1 MYQASAAFHD
11 AAMADAQARL
21 LMRFADGTFLTG
33 EDVTD
38 IEITYPL
45 NEDTDLTV
53 GKCVSAELRTT
64 VLNYHGLLSGFGFGD
79 CAVSLGA
86 LVGTDAW
93 TMPEGKAAVVY
104 RYGTDGAMTFAAQ
117 EAAPYLTVDGG
128 EANAQPP
135 FTPDCLVI
143 VGDTLYAGSE
153 YGAVWAAGIGSD
165 GTLTALGGAATWDE
179 LSAMTWQQVAEKTWG
194 ELMQGNVSAFL
205 AHKLSRWAGRGM
217 WFTDGACYEFGPD
230 GADKWEY
237 VPLGTFHIDTPT
249 KRKVATI
256 SCEALDG
263 MQEFNADAD
272 DWWAGLTWPM
282 TRGELLASLCAF
294 VGVTLGTAT
303 FLGSDTSIPSAPIAG
318 NGLTGKDVLGWI
330 AESAGSYARMSRAG
344 ALELVWFTA
353 QDVTLAQNQHFG
365 DAPAEY
371 TTPAI
376 TALHVMVMNS
386 DLGVVVPDEPG
397 DNEYQ
402 IMDNPLLYGSTEADI
417 KPLLT
422 PIYDRLSAFA
432 AYAPNSVEAVC
443 DWALEAGDIIQVTG
457 GDGET
462 RTLPIFRMVLRWAGG
477 GVRATYECTGGTGRK
492 PAPSA
497 KRKEFALYRAYHKL
511 EVDITGIHSEIGD
524 VKGNVANLELTA
536 SSLSTRVENVEGEYS
551 AITQTVSQLQTTV
564 AGKIDETEA
573 QSLITQTVDK
583 ISLEVSSG
591 SGGSSFVL
599 KSDGVAISS
608 QTVDLHVNALNVDGE
623 IKATSVDFDTA
634 HISGTLS
641 ASYIDVDSLT
651 VKNANIESLYASKII
666 GGSGTYGGYI
676 SGGAISDSGH
686 WLDSMY
692 ATDGSFVNLAA
703 SYLTV
708 NNNIKLYSGESAVVT
723 MGATGVIFGGTTY
736 AWKDILS
743 GSGSSSGAVFG

>member
-21 LMRFADGTFLTG
+21 LMQFADGTFLTG

-45 NEDTDLTV
+45 NEDTEVTV

-86 LVGTDAW
+86 PVGTDAW
-93 TMPEGKAAVVY
+93 AMPEGKAAVVY

-117 EAAPYLTVDGG
+117 EASPYLTVDGG

-135 FTPDCLVI
+135 FSPDCLVI

-153 YGAVWAAGIGSD
+153 DGAVWAAGIGSD
-165 GTLTALGGAATWDE
+165 GTLTALGGAATWEE
-179 LSAMTWQQVAEKTWG
+179 LSAMTWQQLADKTWG
-194 ELMQGNVSAFL
+194 ELMQGSVSAFL

-217 WFTDGACYEFGPD
+217 WFTDGACYEFDPD

-263 MQEFNADAD
+263 MQKFNVDAD
-272 DWWAGLTWPM
+272 DWWAELTWPM
-282 TRGELLASLCAF
+282 TRGELLASLCGF
-294 VGVTLGTAT
+294 VGVTPGTAT
-303 FLGSDTSIPSAPIAG
+303 FLGSDTSIASAPIAG

-353 QDVTLAQNQHFG
+353 RDVTLTQNQHFG

-402 IMDNPLLYGSTEADI
+402 IMDNPLLYGSTEEDI

-422 PIYDRLSAFA
+422 PIYDRLAAFA

-524 VKGNVANLELTA
+524 VKGNVANLEITA

-564 AGKIDETEA
+564 SGKIGETEA

-623 IKATSVDFDTA
+623 IRATSVDFDTA

-641 ASYIDVDSLT
+641 AAYIDVDSIT

-676 SGGAISDSGH
+676 ASGAISDNSH

-692 ATDGSFVNLAA
+692 ATDGAFVNLAT

-723 MGATGVIFGGTTY
+723 MGATGVIFGGVTY
-736 AWKDILS
+736 TWNNILS
-743 GSGSSSGAVFG
+743 GSGSGGAVFG

>member
-45 NEDTDLTV
+45 NEDTEVTV

-86 LVGTDAW
+86 PVGTDAW
-93 TMPEGKAAVVY
+93 AMPEGKAAVVY
-104 RYGTDGAMTFAAQ
+104 RYGTDGAFVFAAQ

-135 FTPDCLVI
+135 FSPDCLVI

-153 YGAVWAAGIGSD
+153 DGAVWAAGIGSD
-165 GTLTALGGAATWDE
+165 GTLTALGGAATWEE

-194 ELMQGNVSAFL
+194 ELMQGSVSAFL
-205 AHKLSRWAGRGM
+205 AHKLSRWAGRGV
-217 WFTDGACYEFGPD
+217 WFTDGACYEFSPD
-230 GADKWEY
+230 GVGQWEY

-263 MQEFNADAD
+263 MQKFNVDAD

-282 TRGELLASLCAF
+282 TRGELLSSLCAF
-294 VGVTLGTAT
+294 VGVTLGSDT
-303 FLGSDTSIPSAPIAG
+303 FLGSGTSIASAPIAG

-330 AESAGSYARMSRAG
+330 AESACSYARMSRDG
-344 ALELVWFTA
+344 ALELVWFTDR
-353 QDVTLAQNQHFG
+353 DVTLSQSQHFG

-422 PIYDRLSAFA
+422 PIYDRLAAFA

-497 KRKEFALYRAYHKL
+497 KRKEFARYRAYHKL

-564 AGKIDETEA
+564 AGKIGETEA

-623 IKATSVDFDTA
+623 IRATSVDFDTA
-634 HISGTLS
+634 NISGTLS
-641 ASYIDVDSLT
+641 AAYIDVYSLT

-666 GGSGTYGGYI
+666 GGALGGYI
-676 SGGAISDSGH
+676 ASGAISDAGNALSELYVSALTANSATVGTTMRIGGSG
-686 WLDSMY
+686 
-692 ATDGSFVNLAA
+692 
-703 SYLTV
+703 SY
-708 NNNIKLYSGESAVVT
+708 VT
-723 MGATGVIFGGTTY
+723 IGGAKVTLVSGGTTSEKS
-736 AWKDILS
+736 WSDILS
-743 GSGSSSGAVFG
+743 GSGSGGAVFG

>member
-21 LMRFADGTFLTG
+21 LMQFADGTFLTG

-86 LVGTDAW
+86 PVGTDAW
-93 TMPEGKAAVVY
+93 AMPEGKAAVVY

-117 EAAPYLTVDGG
+117 ETAPYLTVDGG
-128 EANAQPP
+128 EANAQPS
-135 FTPDCLVI
+135 FSPDCLVI
-143 VGDTLYAGSE
+143 VGDTLYAGSADGE
-153 YGAVWAAGIGSD
+153 VWAAIIGSD

-194 ELMQGNVSAFL
+194 ELMQGSVSAFL

-249 KRKVATI
+249 KRKVAAI

-263 MQEFNADAD
+263 MQKFNVYAD

-282 TRGELLASLCAF
+282 TRGMLLGKLCEF
-294 VGVTLGTAT
+294 VGVTLKTNM
-303 FLGSDTSIPSAPIAG
+303 FLGSQTSIPSAPIAG

-353 QDVTLAQNQHFG
+353 QDVTLSRNQHFG

-422 PIYDRLSAFA
+422 PIYNRLAAFA
-432 AYAPNSVEAVC
+432 SYAPNSVEAVC
-443 DWALEAGDIIQVTG
+443 DWGLEAGDIIQVTG

-462 RTLPIFRMVLRWAGG
+462 RPLLIFRIVLRWAGG
-477 GVRATYECTGGTGRK
+477 GVRGTYECTGGTGRK

-551 AITQTVSQLQTTV
+551 TITQTVSQLQTSV

-608 QTVDLHVNALNVDGE
+608 QKVDLHVNALNVDGE
-623 IKATSVDFDTA
+623 IKADSINLSTA
-634 HISGTLS
+634 NISGTLS
-641 ASYIDVDSLT
+641 ASYIDVDSIT

-666 GGSGTYGGYI
+666 GGSLGGYI
-676 SGGAISDSGH
+676 ASGAISDAGNPLSELNVRDFTANSIGCG
-686 WLDSMY
+686 
-692 ATDGSFVNLAA
+692 TTVRIGSAGSN
-703 SYLTV
+703 
-708 NNNIKLYSGESAVVT
+708 VT
-723 MGATGVIFGGTTY
+723 IGGAKVTLVSGGTTKEKL
-736 AWKDILS
+736 WSDILS
-743 GSGSSSGAVFG
+743 GSGGAVFG

>member
-21 LMRFADGTFLTG
+21 LMQFADGTFLTG

-45 NEDTDLTV
+45 NEDTEVTV

-104 RYGTDGAMTFAAQ
+104 RYGTDGAFVFAAQ

-135 FTPDCLVI
+135 FSPDCLVI
-143 VGDTLYAGSE
+143 VGDTLYAGSAD
-153 YGAVWAAGIGSD
+153 GAVWAAGIGSD

-194 ELMQGNVSAFL
+194 ELMQGSVSAFL

-263 MQEFNADAD
+263 MQKFNTDCD
-272 DWWAGLTWPM
+272 DWWAGLTWPL
-282 TRGELLASLCAF
+282 TRGQLLASLCTY
-294 VGVTLGTAT
+294 VGVTPKTTT
-303 FLGSDTSIPSAPIAG
+303 FPGSTESIASAPMAG
-318 NGLTGKDVLGWI
+318 NGLVGKDVLGWI
-330 AESAGSYARMSRAG
+330 AETACAYARMSRDDK
-344 ALELVWFTA
+344 LELVWFASQNVKLTR
-353 QDVTLAQNQHFG
+353 NQHFG
-365 DAPAEY
+365 DSPAEY
-371 TTPAI
+371 ETPAVR
-376 TALHVMVMNS
+376 ALHVQVANT
-386 DLGVVVPDEPG
+386 DLGVMLPENG
-397 DNEYQ
+397 TGNEYQ
-402 IMDNPLLYGSTEADI
+402 VLDNPLYYGSTEAEIRGKAQDLYEKLI
-417 KPLLT
+417 
-422 PIYDRLSAFA
+422 AFP
-432 AYAPNSVEAVC
+432 AYTPNSVEAVC

-623 IKATSVDFDTA
+623 IRATSVDFDTA

-641 ASYIDVDSLT
+641 AAYIDVDSIT

-676 SGGAISDSGH
+676 ASGAISDNSH

-692 ATDGSFVNLAA
+692 ATDGAFVNLAT

-723 MGATGVIFGGTTY
+723 MGATGVIFGGNTY
-736 AWKDILS
+736 RWADILS
-743 GSGSSSGAVFG
+743 GSGSGGAVFG

>member
-21 LMRFADGTFLTG
+21 LMQFADGTFLTG

-45 NEDTDLTV
+45 NEDTELTV

-86 LVGTDAW
+86 PVGTDAW

-117 EAAPYLTVDGG
+117 EAAPYLTVGGG

-135 FTPDCLVI
+135 FSPDCLVI

-153 YGAVWAAGIGSD
+153 DGAVWAAGIGSD

-179 LSAMTWQQVAEKTWG
+179 LSAMTWQHVAEKTWG

-249 KRKVATI
+249 KRRVATI
-256 SCEALDG
+256 SCEALDI
-263 MQEFNADAD
+263 MQKFNTDCD

-294 VGVTLGTAT
+294 VGVTPGTAT

-330 AESAGSYARMSRAG
+330 AESAGSYARMSREG

-353 QDVTLAQNQHFG
+353 RDVTLSRNQHFG

-422 PIYDRLSAFA
+422 PIYDRLAAFA

-497 KRKEFALYRAYHKL
+497 KRKEFARYRAYHKL

-551 AITQTVSQLQTTV
+551 AITQTVGQLQTSV

-573 QSLITQTVDK
+573 RSLITQTVDK

-623 IKATSVDFDTA
+623 IRATSVDFDTA

-641 ASYIDVDSLT
+641 AAYIDVDSLT

-676 SGGAISDSGH
+676 ASGAISDNSH

-692 ATDGSFVNLAA
+692 ATDGAFVNLAT

-723 MGATGVIFGGTTY
+723 MGATGVIFGGNTY
-736 AWKDILS
+736 RWADILS
-743 GSGSSSGAVFG
+743 GSGSGGAVFG

>member
-21 LMRFADGTFLTG
+21 LMQFADGTFLTG

-45 NEDTDLTV
+45 NEDTEVTV

-79 CAVSLGA
+79 CAVSLGT
-86 LVGTDAW
+86 LVGTDACA
-93 TMPEGKAAVVY
+93 MPEGKAAVVY
-104 RYGTDGAMTFAAQ
+104 RYGTAGAMTFAAQ

-128 EANAQPP
+128 ETNAQPP
-135 FTPDCLVI
+135 FSPDCLVI
-143 VGDTLYAGSE
+143 VGDTLYAGSAD
-153 YGAVWAAGIGSD
+153 GAVWAAGIGSD

-179 LSAMTWQQVAEKTWG
+179 LSAMTWQQVADKTWG
-194 ELMQGNVSAFL
+194 ELMQGSISAFL

-217 WFTDGACYEFGPD
+217 WFTDGACYEFCPD

-256 SCEALDG
+256 SCEALDT
-263 MQEFNADAD
+263 MQKFNTDCD

-282 TRGELLASLCAF
+282 TRGELLSSLCAF

-303 FLGSDTSIPSAPIAG
+303 FLGSDTSIASAPIAG

-330 AESAGSYARMSRAG
+330 AESAGSYARMSRDG

-353 QDVTLAQNQHFG
+353 QDVTLSQNQHFG

-386 DLGVVVPDEPG
+386 DLGVVVPDDPG

-422 PIYDRLSAFA
+422 PIYDRLAAFA

-443 DWALEAGDIIQVTG
+443 DCTLEAGDIIQVTG

-551 AITQTVSQLQTTV
+551 AITQTVGQLQTTV
-564 AGKIDETEA
+564 AGKIDGSEA
-573 QSLITQTVDK
+573 QSLITQAVDK

-599 KSDGVAISS
+599 KSDGVEISS
-608 QTVDLHVNALNVDGE
+608 QSVDLHVNALNVDGE
-623 IKATSVDFDTA
+623 IKATSVDFNTA
-634 HISGTLS
+634 TISGTLS

-676 SGGAISDSGH
+676 SGSAISDSGH

-703 SYLTV
+703 SYLTI

-723 MGATGVIFGGTTY
+723 MGATGVIFGGVTY

-743 GSGSSSGAVFG
+743 GSGSGGGAVFG

>member
-45 NEDTDLTV
+45 NEDTDVAV

-86 LVGTDAW
+86 PVGTDAW
-93 TMPEGKAAVVY
+93 AMPEGKAAVVY
-104 RYGTDGAMTFAAQ
+104 RYGTDGALTFAAQ

-135 FTPDCLVI
+135 FSPDCLVI

-153 YGAVWAAGIGSD
+153 NGAVWAASIGSD

-217 WFTDGACYEFGPD
+217 WFTDGACYEFSPD

-263 MQEFNADAD
+263 MQKFNVDAD

-282 TRGELLASLCAF
+282 TRGMLLGKLCEF

-353 QDVTLAQNQHFG
+353 QDVTLSQNQHFG

-386 DLGVVVPDEPG
+386 DLGVVVPDDPG

-402 IMDNPLLYGSTEADI
+402 IMDNPLLYGSSEAYI
-417 KPLLT
+417 QSLIT
-422 PIYDRLSAFA
+422 PIYNRLAAFS

-497 KRKEFALYRAYHKL
+497 KRKEFALYRAYHKM

-524 VKGNVANLELTA
+524 VKGNVASLEITA
-536 SSLSTRVENVEGEYS
+536 SSLTTRVENVEGEYS

-591 SGGSSFVL
+591 SVGSSFVL
-599 KSDGVAISS
+599 KSDGVEISS
-608 QTVDLHVNALNVDGE
+608 QTVNLHVNALNVDGE
-623 IKATSVDFDTA
+623 IVANAINLSTA
-634 HISGTLS
+634 RIDGTLS
-641 ASYIDVDSLT
+641 AAYIDVDSIT

-676 SGGAISDSGH
+676 ASGAISDASNLLSDLYVSKADIYELWSPKLH
-686 WLDSMY
+686 L
-692 ATDGSFVNLAA
+692 GSRGSSA
-703 SYLTV
+703 STTLTEF
-708 NNNIKLYSGESAVVT
+708 SVT
-723 MGATGVIFGGTTY
+723 TP
-736 AWKDILS
+736 S
-743 GSGSSSGAVFG
+743 GSRTWDDIVAGDSSGAVFG

>member
-21 LMRFADGTFLTG
+21 LMQFADGTFLTG

-45 NEDTDLTV
+45 NEDTELTV

-86 LVGTDAW
+86 PVGTDAW

-117 EAAPYLTVDGG
+117 EAAPYLTVGGG

-135 FTPDCLVI
+135 FSPDCLVI

-153 YGAVWAAGIGSD
+153 DGAVWAAGIGSD

-179 LSAMTWQQVAEKTWG
+179 LSAMTWQHVAEKTWG

-249 KRKVATI
+249 KRRVATI
-256 SCEALDG
+256 SCEALDI
-263 MQEFNADAD
+263 MQKFNTDCD

-294 VGVTLGTAT
+294 VGVTPGTAT

-330 AESAGSYARMSRAG
+330 AESAGSYARMSREG

-353 QDVTLAQNQHFG
+353 RDVTLSRNQHFG

-422 PIYDRLSAFA
+422 PIYDRLAAFA

-497 KRKEFALYRAYHKL
+497 KRKEFARYRAYHKL

-524 VKGNVANLELTA
+524 VKGNVANLEITA
-536 SSLSTRVENVEGEYS
+536 G
-551 AITQTVSQLQTTV
+551 QLQTAV

-623 IKATSVDFDTA
+623 IRATSVDFDTA
-634 HISGTLS
+634 NISGTLS
-641 ASYIDVDSLT
+641 ASYIDVDSIT

-666 GGSGTYGGYI
+666 GGSGTGGGYVPH
-676 SGGAISDSGH
+676 GAVSDASH
-686 WLDSMY
+686 ALDSVYVDTLRIMGGSNYRIY
-692 ATDGSFVNLAA
+692 AALSPNGIAAGGKTISWADLVN
-703 SYLTV
+703 
-708 NNNIKLYSGESAVVT
+708 
-723 MGATGVIFGGTTY
+723 GG
-736 AWKDILS
+736 
-743 GSGSSSGAVFG
+743 GAVFG

>member
-1 MYQASAAFHD
+1 MYQASAAFHS

-21 LMRFADGTFLTG
+21 LMQFTDGTFMTG

-64 VLNYHGLLSGFGFGD
+64 VLNYHGLLSGFPFGD

-86 LVGTDAW
+86 QVGTDAW

-104 RYGTDGAMTFAAQ
+104 RYGTSGALTFAAQ
-117 EAAPYLTVDGG
+117 EAAPYLTVVGV

-135 FTPDCLVI
+135 FSPDCLVI
-143 VGDTLYAGSE
+143 VGDTLYAANE
-153 YGAVWAAGIGSD
+153 DGAVWAASIGSD
-165 GTLTALGGAATWDE
+165 GTLTALGGAATWEE
-179 LSAMTWQQVAEKTWG
+179 LSAMTWQDVADKTWG
-194 ELMQGNVSAFL
+194 ELMQGSVSAFL

-217 WFTDGACYEFGPD
+217 WFTDGACYEFSTD

-256 SCEALDG
+256 SCEALDT
-263 MQEFNADAD
+263 MQKFNVDCD

-282 TRGELLASLCAF
+282 TRGELLSSLCAF
-294 VGVTLGTAT
+294 VGVPLGTAT
-303 FLGSDTSIPSAPIAG
+303 FLGSDTSIATAPIAG
-318 NGLTGKDVLGWI
+318 NGLTAKDVLGWI
-330 AESAGSYARMSRAG
+330 AESAGSYARMSRDG
-344 ALELVWFTA
+344 ALGLVWFTA
-353 QDVTLAQNQHFG
+353 QDVTISQSQHFG

-386 DLGVVVPDEPG
+386 DLGVVVPDDPG

-402 IMDNPLLYGSTEADI
+402 IMDNPLLYGGSEADI

-422 PIYDRLSAFA
+422 PIYNRLAAFA

-443 DWALEAGDIIQVTG
+443 DWTLEAGDIIQVTG
-457 GDGET
+457 GDVET

-492 PAPSA
+492 PAPQS
-497 KRKEFALYRAYHKL
+497 KRREFAAYRAYHKL

-623 IKATSVDFDTA
+623 IRATSVDFDTA
-634 HISGTLS
+634 NISGTLS
-641 ASYIDVDSLT
+641 AAYIDVDSLT

-676 SGGAISDSGH
+676 ASGAISDNSH

-692 ATDGSFVNLAA
+692 ATDGAFVNLAT

-723 MGATGVIFGGTTY
+723 MGATGVIFGGVTY
-736 AWKDILS
+736 TWNNILS
-743 GSGSSSGAVFG
+743 GSGSGGAVFG

>member
-45 NEDTDLTV
+45 NEDTDVTV

-79 CAVSLGA
+79 CAVSLGT

-93 TMPEGKAAVVY
+93 AMPEGKAAVVY
-104 RYGTDGAMTFAAQ
+104 RYDSARAMTFAAQ
-117 EAAPYLTVDGG
+117 EAAPYLTADGG
-128 EANAQPP
+128 EASAQPP
-135 FTPDCLVI
+135 FSPDCLVI
-143 VGDTLYAGSE
+143 VGDMLYAGSAD
-153 YGAVWAAGIGSD
+153 GAVWAAGIGSD
-165 GTLTALGGAATWDE
+165 GTMTALGG
-179 LSAMTWQQVAEKTWG
+179 
-194 ELMQGNVSAFL
+194 VSGFL
-205 AHKLSRWAGRGM
+205 AHKMSRWAGRGM
-217 WFTDGACYEFGPD
+217 WFTDGACYEFSPD

-263 MQEFNADAD
+263 MQKFNTDCD

-282 TRGELLASLCAF
+282 TRGELLASVCAF

-303 FLGSDTSIPSAPIAG
+303 FLGSDTSIASAPIAG

-353 QDVTLAQNQHFG
+353 QDVTLSQNQHFG

-371 TTPAI
+371 TAPAI

-402 IMDNPLLYGSTEADI
+402 IMDNPLLYGSTEEEI

-422 PIYDRLSAFA
+422 PIYNRLAAFA

-462 RTLPIFRMVLRWAGG
+462 RALPIFRMVLRWAGG

-524 VKGNVANLELTA
+524 VKGNVANLEITA
-536 SSLSTRVENVEGEYS
+536 SSLTTRVENVEGEYS
-551 AITQTVSQLQTTV
+551 AITQTVSQLQTAV
-564 AGKIDETEA
+564 AGKIGETEA
-573 QSLITQTVDK
+573 RSLITQTVDK

-623 IKATSVDFDTA
+623 IRATSVDFDTA
-634 HISGTLS
+634 SISGTLS
-641 ASYIDVDSLT
+641 AAYIDVDSIT

-676 SGGAISDSGH
+676 ASGAISDASNLLSDLYVSKADIYELWSPKLH
-686 WLDSMY
+686 L
-692 ATDGSFVNLAA
+692 GSRGSSA
-703 SYLTV
+703 STTLTEF
-708 NNNIKLYSGESAVVT
+708 SVT
-723 MGATGVIFGGTTY
+723 TP
-736 AWKDILS
+736 S
-743 GSGSSSGAVFG
+743 GSRTWDDIVAGDSSGAVFG

>member
-21 LMRFADGTFLTG
+21 LMQFADGTFLTG

-45 NEDTDLTV
+45 NEDTDLAV

-86 LVGTDAW
+86 PVGTDAW
-93 TMPEGKAAVVY
+93 AMPEGKAAVVY
-104 RYGTDGAMTFAAQ
+104 RYGTAGALTFAAH
-117 EAAPYLTVDGG
+117 ETAPYLTVDGG
-128 EANAQPP
+128 EASAQPP
-135 FTPDCLVI
+135 FSPDCLVI

-153 YGAVWAAGIGSD
+153 DGAVWAAGIGSD

-194 ELMQGNVSAFL
+194 ELMQGSISAFL

-217 WFTDGACYEFGPD
+217 WFTDGACYEFDPD

-263 MQEFNADAD
+263 MQKFNVDAD

-282 TRGELLASLCAF
+282 TRGVLLGKLCEF
-294 VGVTLGTAT
+294 VGVTLKTNM
-303 FLGSDTSIPSAPIAG
+303 FLGSQTSIPSAPIAG

-353 QDVTLAQNQHFG
+353 QDVTLSRNQHFG

-422 PIYDRLSAFA
+422 PIYNRLAAFA

-497 KRKEFALYRAYHKL
+497 KRKEFARYRAYHKL

-564 AGKIDETEA
+564 SGKIGETEA

-623 IKATSVDFDTA
+623 IRATSVDFDTA
-634 HISGTLS
+634 NISGTLS
-641 ASYIDVDSLT
+641 AAYIDVDSLT

-666 GGSGTYGGYI
+666 GGALGGYI
-676 SGGAISDSGH
+676 ASGAISDAGNALSELYVSALTANSATVGTTMRIGGSG
-686 WLDSMY
+686 
-692 ATDGSFVNLAA
+692 
-703 SYLTV
+703 SY
-708 NNNIKLYSGESAVVT
+708 VT
-723 MGATGVIFGGTTY
+723 IGGAKVTLVSGGTTSEKS
-736 AWKDILS
+736 WSDILS
-743 GSGSSSGAVFG
+743 GSSSGGAVFG

>member
-45 NEDTDLTV
+45 NEDTDVTV

-79 CAVSLGA
+79 CAVWLGT

-93 TMPEGKAAVVY
+93 AMPEGKAAVVY
-104 RYGTDGAMTFAAQ
+104 RYGTDAALTFAAQ
-117 EAAPYLTVDGG
+117 EASPYLTVGGG

-135 FTPDCLVI
+135 FSPDCLVI
-143 VGDTLYAGSE
+143 VGDTLYTGSAD
-153 YGAVWAAGIGSD
+153 GTVWAASIGSD

-194 ELMQGNVSAFL
+194 ELMQGSISAFL

-217 WFTDGACYEFGPD
+217 WFTDGACYEFSPD
-230 GADKWEY
+230 GVGQWEY

-263 MQEFNADAD
+263 MQKFNTDCD

-282 TRGELLASLCAF
+282 TRGELLARVCDF
-294 VGVTLGTAT
+294 VGVTPGTAT

-330 AESAGSYARMSRAG
+330 AESAGSYARMSREG
-344 ALELVWFTA
+344 ALELVWFTDR
-353 QDVTLAQNQHFG
+353 DVTLSRNQHFG

-402 IMDNPLLYGSTEADI
+402 IMDNPLLYGSTEEDI

-422 PIYDRLSAFA
+422 PIYDRLAAFA
-432 AYAPNSVEAVC
+432 AYTPNSVEAVC

-524 VKGNVANLELTA
+524 VKGNVANLEITA
-536 SSLSTRVENVEGEYS
+536 G
-551 AITQTVSQLQTTV
+551 QLQTAV

-573 QSLITQTVDK
+573 RSLITQTVDK

-591 SGGSSFVL
+591 SVGSSFVL

-623 IKATSVDFDTA
+623 IVANAINLSTA
-634 HISGTLS
+634 SISGTLS
-641 ASYIDVDSLT
+641 AAYIDVDSIT
-651 VKNANIESLYASKII
+651 VKNANIESLYASKIVGGSLGGYIASGAISDAANALSELYVSVLTANSATVGTTMRI
-666 GGSGTYGGYI
+666 GGSGSYVTI
-676 SGGAISDSGH
+676 GGA
-686 WLDSMY
+686 
-692 ATDGSFVNLAA
+692 
-703 SYLTV
+703 
-708 NNNIKLYSGESAVVT
+708 KVT
-723 MGATGVIFGGTTY
+723 LVSGGTTSEKS
-736 AWKDILS
+736 WSDILS
-743 GSGSSSGAVFG
+743 GSSGGAVFG

>member
-79 CAVSLGA
+79 CAVSLGT

-93 TMPEGKAAVVY
+93 AMPEGKAAVVY
-104 RYGTDGAMTFAAQ
+104 RYGSASAMTFAAQ
-117 EAAPYLTVDGG
+117 EATPYLTVDGG
-128 EANAQPP
+128 EDNAQPP
-135 FTPDCLVI
+135 FSPDCLVI

-153 YGAVWAAGIGSD
+153 DGAVWAAGIGSD

-179 LSAMTWQQVAEKTWG
+179 LSAMTWQHVAEKTWG
-194 ELMQGNVSAFL
+194 ELMQGSVSAFL
-205 AHKLSRWAGRGM
+205 AHKLSRWDGRGM

-263 MQEFNADAD
+263 MQKFNTDCD
-272 DWWAGLTWPM
+272 DWWAGLTWPL
-282 TRGELLASLCAF
+282 TRGQLLASMCTY
-294 VGVTLGTAT
+294 VGVTLKTPT
-303 FLGSDTSIPSAPIAG
+303 FPGSTESIASAPMAG
-318 NGLTGKDVLGWI
+318 NGLVGKDVLGWI
-330 AESAGSYARMSRAG
+330 AETACSYARMSRDDK
-344 ALELVWFTA
+344 LELVWFTA
-353 QDVTLAQNQHFG
+353 QDVKLTRNQHFG
-365 DAPAEY
+365 DSPAEY
-371 TTPAI
+371 ETPAVQ
-376 TALHVMVMNS
+376 ALHVQVANT
-386 DLGVVVPDEPG
+386 DLGVMLPENG
-397 DNEYQ
+397 TGNEYQ
-402 IMDNPLLYGSTEADI
+402 VLDNPLYYGSTEAEIRGKAQDLYEKLI
-417 KPLLT
+417 AFPDYT
-422 PIYDRLSAFA
+422 PNCVD
-432 AYAPNSVEAVC
+432 AVC
-443 DWALEAGDIIQVTG
+443 DWSIEPGDIIQVVG
-457 GDGET
+457 SDGET

-477 GVRATYECTGGTGRK
+477 GVRATYECTGETGRK
-492 PAPSA
+492 PAPQS
-497 KRKEFALYRAYHKL
+497 KRREFAAYRAYHKL
-511 EVDITGIHSEIGD
+511 ELDITGIHSEIGD
-524 VKGNVANLELTA
+524 VKGNVANLEITA
-536 SSLSTRVENVEGEYS
+536 G
-551 AITQTVSQLQTTV
+551 QLQTTV

-573 QSLITQTVDK
+573 RSLITQTVDK

-623 IKATSVDFDTA
+623 IRATSVDFDTA

-641 ASYIDVDSLT
+641 AAYIDVDSIT

-666 GGSGTYGGYI
+666 GGSGTGGGYVPY
-676 SGGAISDSGH
+676 GAVSDASH
-686 WLDSMY
+686 ALDSVYVDTLRIMGGRNYSIY
-692 ATDGSFVNLAA
+692 AALSPNGIAAGGKTISWADLVN
-703 SYLTV
+703 
-708 NNNIKLYSGESAVVT
+708 
-723 MGATGVIFGGTTY
+723 GG
-736 AWKDILS
+736 
-743 GSGSSSGAVFG
+743 GAVFG

>member
-21 LMRFADGTFLTG
+21 LMQFADGTFLTG

-45 NEDTDLTV
+45 NEDTELTV

-86 LVGTDAW
+86 PVGTDAW

-117 EAAPYLTVDGG
+117 EAAPYLTVGGG

-135 FTPDCLVI
+135 FPPDCLVI

-153 YGAVWAAGIGSD
+153 DGAVWAAGIGSD

-179 LSAMTWQQVAEKTWG
+179 LSAMTWQHVAEKTWG

-249 KRKVATI
+249 KRRVATI
-256 SCEALDG
+256 SCEALDI
-263 MQEFNADAD
+263 MQKFNTDCD

-294 VGVTLGTAT
+294 VGVTPGTAT

-330 AESAGSYARMSRAG
+330 AESAGSYARMSREG

-353 QDVTLAQNQHFG
+353 RDVTLSRNQHFG

-422 PIYDRLSAFA
+422 PIYDRLAAFA

-524 VKGNVANLELTA
+524 VKGNVANLEITA
-536 SSLSTRVENVEGEYS
+536 G
-551 AITQTVSQLQTTV
+551 QLQTAV

-623 IKATSVDFDTA
+623 IRATSVDFDTA
-634 HISGTLS
+634 NISGTLS
-641 ASYIDVDSLT
+641 ASYIDVDSIT

-666 GGSGTYGGYI
+666 GGSGTGGGYVPH
-676 SGGAISDSGH
+676 GAVSDASH
-686 WLDSMY
+686 ALDSVYVDTLRIMGGSNYRIY
-692 ATDGSFVNLAA
+692 AALSPNGIAAGGKTISWADLVN
-703 SYLTV
+703 
-708 NNNIKLYSGESAVVT
+708 
-723 MGATGVIFGGTTY
+723 GG
-736 AWKDILS
+736 
-743 GSGSSSGAVFG
+743 GAVFG

>member
-21 LMRFADGTFLTG
+21 LMQFADGTFLTG

-86 LVGTDAW
+86 PVGTDAW
-93 TMPEGKAAVVY
+93 AMPGCKAAVVY
-104 RYGTDGAMTFAAQ
+104 RYGTDGALTFAAQ

-135 FTPDCLVI
+135 FSPDCLVI
-143 VGDTLYAGSE
+143 VGDTLYAGSAD
-153 YGAVWAAGIGSD
+153 GAVWAAGIGSD

-194 ELMQGNVSAFL
+194 ELMQGSVSAFL

-237 VPLGTFHIDTPT
+237 VPLGTFHVDTPT

-263 MQEFNADAD
+263 MQKFNTDCD
-272 DWWAGLTWPM
+272 DWWAGLTWPL
-282 TRGELLASLCAF
+282 TRGELLARVCAF

-353 QDVTLAQNQHFG
+353 QDVTLSRNQHFG

-402 IMDNPLLYGSTEADI
+402 IMDNPLLYGSTEEDI

-422 PIYDRLSAFA
+422 PIYDRLAAFA

-462 RTLPIFRMVLRWAGG
+462 RSLPIFRMVLRWAGG
-477 GVRATYECTGGTGRK
+477 SVRATYECTGGTGRK

-524 VKGNVANLELTA
+524 VKGNVANLEITA
-536 SSLSTRVENVEGEYS
+536 G
-551 AITQTVSQLQTTV
+551 QLQTTV

-573 QSLITQTVDK
+573 QSLITQAVDK

-608 QTVDLHVNALNVDGE
+608 QKVDLHVNALNVDGE
-623 IKATSVDFDTA
+623 IVANAINLSTA
-634 HISGTLS
+634 RIDGTLS
-641 ASYIDVDSLT
+641 AAYIDVDSIT

-666 GGSGTYGGYI
+666 GGSLGGYI
-676 SGGAISDSGH
+676 ASGAISDAGKLLSDLYVSKADIYELWSPKLH
-686 WLDSMY
+686 L
-692 ATDGSFVNLAA
+692 GSRGSSA
-703 SYLTV
+703 STTLTEF
-708 NNNIKLYSGESAVVT
+708 SVT
-723 MGATGVIFGGTTY
+723 TP
-736 AWKDILS
+736 S
-743 GSGSSSGAVFG
+743 GSRTWDDIVAGDSSGAVFG

>member
-21 LMRFADGTFLTG
+21 LMQFADGTFLTG
-33 EDVTD
+33 EDMTD

-86 LVGTDAW
+86 PVGTDAW
-93 TMPEGKAAVVY
+93 AMPEGKAAVVY

-135 FTPDCLVI
+135 FSPDCLVI
-143 VGDTLYAGSE
+143 VGDTLYAGRAD
-153 YGAVWAAGIGSD
+153 GAVWAAGIGSD

-179 LSAMTWQQVAEKTWG
+179 LSAMTWQQVADKTWG
-194 ELMQGNVSAFL
+194 ELMQGSVSAFL
-205 AHKLSRWAGRGM
+205 AHKMSRWAGRGM
-217 WFTDGACYEFGPD
+217 WFTDGACYEFGQD

-263 MQEFNADAD
+263 MQKFNVDAD

-282 TRGELLASLCAF
+282 TRGELLARVCDFA
-294 VGVTLGTAT
+294 GVTLGTAT
-303 FLGSDTSIPSAPIAG
+303 FLGSDTSIPSAPVAG

-344 ALELVWFTA
+344 ALELVWFTDR
-353 QDVTLAQNQHFG
+353 DVTLTQNQHFG

-422 PIYDRLSAFA
+422 PIYDRLAAFA

-492 PAPSA
+492 PAPQS
-497 KRKEFALYRAYHKL
+497 KRREFAAYRAYHKL

-623 IKATSVDFDTA
+623 IRATSVDFDTA
-634 HISGTLS
+634 NISGTLS
-641 ASYIDVDSLT
+641 AAYIDVDSIT

-703 SYLTV
+703 SYLTI
-708 NNNIKLYSGESAVVT
+708 NNSIKLYSGESAVVT

>member
-45 NEDTDLTV
+45 NEDTDLTA

-117 EAAPYLTVDGG
+117 EAAPYLTADGG
-128 EANAQPP
+128 EANAQPS
-135 FTPDCLVI
+135 FSPDCLVI
-143 VGDTLYAGSE
+143 VGDTLYAGSAD
-153 YGAVWAAGIGSD
+153 GAVWAAGIGND

-194 ELMQGNVSAFL
+194 ELMQGSISAFL

-263 MQEFNADAD
+263 MQKFNTDCD

-330 AESAGSYARMSRAG
+330 AESAGSYARMSRDG

-402 IMDNPLLYGSTEADI
+402 IMDNPLLYGSTEEYI

-422 PIYDRLSAFA
+422 PIYDRLAAFA

-443 DWALEAGDIIQVTG
+443 DWALEAGDIIQVAG

-462 RTLPIFRMVLRWAGG
+462 RTLPIFRMVLRWDGG

-573 QSLITQTVDK
+573 HSLITQTVDK

-608 QTVDLHVNALNVDGE
+608 QNVDLHVNALNVDGE
-623 IKATSVDFDTA
+623 IKADSINLSTA
-634 HISGTLS
+634 NISGTLS
-641 ASYIDVDSLT
+641 ASYIDVDSIT

-666 GGSGTYGGYI
+666 GGALGGYI
-676 SGGAISDSGH
+676 SSGAISDARNPLSE
-686 WLDSMY
+686 LN
-692 ATDGSFVNLAA
+692 VNDFTAN
-703 SYLTV
+703 SIGCGTTV
-708 NNNIKLYSGESAVVT
+708 RIGGAVSNVT
-723 MGATGVIFGGTTY
+723 IGGAKVTLVSGGTTTEKL
-736 AWKDILS
+736 WSDILS
-743 GSGSSSGAVFG
+743 GSGSGAVFG

>member
-21 LMRFADGTFLTG
+21 LMQFADGTFLTG

-45 NEDTDLTV
+45 NEDTEVTV

-104 RYGTDGAMTFAAQ
+104 RYGTDGALTFAAQ

-135 FTPDCLVI
+135 FSPDCLVI
-143 VGDTLYAGSE
+143 LGDTLYAGSE
-153 YGAVWAAGIGSD
+153 DGAVWAASIGSD

-179 LSAMTWQQVAEKTWG
+179 LSAMTWQQVADKTWG
-194 ELMQGNVSAFL
+194 ELMQGSVSAFL

-217 WFTDGACYEFGPD
+217 WFTDGACYEFSPD

-237 VPLGTFHIDTPT
+237 VPLGTFHVDTPT

-263 MQEFNADAD
+263 MQKFNVDAD

-282 TRGELLASLCAF
+282 TRGELLARVCAF

-353 QDVTLAQNQHFG
+353 QDVTLSRTQHFG

-376 TALHVMVMNS
+376 TALHVMMMNS

-422 PIYDRLSAFA
+422 PIYDRLAAFA
-432 AYAPNSVEAVC
+432 AYTPNSVEAVC

-497 KRKEFALYRAYHKL
+497 KRKEFARYRAYHKL

-573 QSLITQTVDK
+573 RSLITQTVDK

-623 IKATSVDFDTA
+623 IRATSVDFDTA

-641 ASYIDVDSLT
+641 AAYIDVDSLT

-676 SGGAISDSGH
+676 ASGAISDNSH

-692 ATDGSFVNLAA
+692 ATDGAFVNLAT

-723 MGATGVIFGGTTY
+723 MGATGVIFGGNTY
-736 AWKDILS
+736 RWADILS
-743 GSGSSSGAVFG
+743 GSGSGGAVFG

>member
-21 LMRFADGTFLTG
+21 LMQFADGTFLTG

-86 LVGTDAW
+86 PVGTDAW
-93 TMPEGKAAVVY
+93 AMPEGKAAVVY
-104 RYGTDGAMTFAAQ
+104 RYGTGGALTFAAQ

-128 EANAQPP
+128 EASAQPP
-135 FTPDCLVI
+135 FSPDCLVI

-153 YGAVWAAGIGSD
+153 DGAVWAAGIGSD

-194 ELMQGNVSAFL
+194 ELMQGSISAFL

-230 GADKWEY
+230 GVGQWEY

-263 MQEFNADAD
+263 MQKFNVDAD
-272 DWWAGLTWPM
+272 DWWAGLAWPM
-282 TRGELLASLCAF
+282 TRGELLASVCAF
-294 VGVTLGTAT
+294 VGVTLGTPT

-386 DLGVVVPDEPG
+386 DLGVVVPDDPG

-402 IMDNPLLYGSTEADI
+402 IMDNPLLYGSTEASI

-422 PIYDRLSAFA
+422 PIYDRLAAFA

-443 DWALEAGDIIQVTG
+443 DWSLEAGDIIQVTG

-524 VKGNVANLELTA
+524 VKGNVASLEITA
-536 SSLSTRVENVEGEYS
+536 SSLTTRVENVEGEYS

-623 IKATSVDFDTA
+623 IRATSVDFDTA

-641 ASYIDVDSLT
+641 AAYIDVDSLT

-676 SGGAISDSGH
+676 ASGAISDNSH

-692 ATDGSFVNLAA
+692 ATDGAFVNLAT

-723 MGATGVIFGGTTY
+723 MGATGVIFGGVTY
-736 AWKDILS
+736 TWNNILS
-743 GSGSSSGAVFG
+743 GSGSGGAVFG

>member
-45 NEDTDLTV
+45 NEDTEVTV

-86 LVGTDAW
+86 MVGTDAW
-93 TMPEGKAAVVY
+93 TMPEGKAVAVF
-104 RYGTDGAMTFAAQ
+104 RYGSARAMTFVAQ

-135 FTPDCLVI
+135 FSPDCLVI
-143 VGDTLYAGSE
+143 VGDTLYAGSAD
-153 YGAVWAAGIGSD
+153 GAVWAASISGD

-179 LSAMTWQQVAEKTWG
+179 LSAMTWQQVADKTWG
-194 ELMQGNVSAFL
+194 ELMQGSVSAFL

-237 VPLGTFHIDTPT
+237 VPLGTFHVDTPT

-263 MQEFNADAD
+263 MQKFNVDAD

-282 TRGELLASLCAF
+282 TRGVLLGKLCEF
-294 VGVTLGTAT
+294 VGVTLKTNV
-303 FLGSDTSIPSAPIAG
+303 FLGSQTSIPSAPIAG

-344 ALELVWFTA
+344 ELELVWFTA
-353 QDVTLAQNQHFG
+353 RDVTLSRNQHFG

-422 PIYDRLSAFA
+422 PIYDRLAAFA

-497 KRKEFALYRAYHKL
+497 KRKEFARYRAYHKL

-623 IKATSVDFDTA
+623 IRATSVDFDTA
-634 HISGTLS
+634 NISGTLS
-641 ASYIDVDSLT
+641 AAYIDVDSLT

-676 SGGAISDSGH
+676 ASGAISDNSH
-686 WLDSMY
+686 WLDNMY
-692 ATDGSFVNLAA
+692 ATDGAFVNLAT

-723 MGATGVIFGGTTY
+723 MGATGVIFGGVTY
-736 AWKDILS
+736 TWNNILS
-743 GSGSSSGAVFG
+743 GSGSGGAVFG

>member
-1 MYQASAAFHD
+1 MYQASDAFHD

-53 GKCVSAELRTT
+53 GQCVSAELRTT

-93 TMPEGKAAVVY
+93 AMPEGKAAVVY

-117 EAAPYLTVDGG
+117 EAAPYLTVGGG

-135 FTPDCLVI
+135 FSPDCLVI
-143 VGDTLYAGSE
+143 VGDTLYAGSAD
-153 YGAVWAAGIGSD
+153 GAVWAAGIGSD

-179 LSAMTWQQVAEKTWG
+179 LSAMTWQQVADKTWG
-194 ELMQGNVSAFL
+194 ELMQGSVSAFL

-217 WFTDGACYEFGPD
+217 WFTDGACYEFSPD
-230 GADKWEY
+230 GVGQWEY

-263 MQEFNADAD
+263 MQEFNVDAD

-282 TRGELLASLCAF
+282 TRGELLASLCDF

-422 PIYDRLSAFA
+422 PIYDRLAAFA

-477 GVRATYECTGGTGRK
+477 GVRATYECTGGTGRR

-497 KRKEFALYRAYHKL
+497 KRKEFARYRAYHKL

-536 SSLSTRVENVEGEYS
+536 SSLSTRVENVEGAYS

-564 AGKIDETEA
+564 AGKIGETEA

-591 SGGSSFVL
+591 SVGSSFVL
-599 KSDGVAISS
+599 KSDGVEISS
-608 QTVDLHVNALNVDGE
+608 QTVNLHVNALNVDGE
-623 IKATSVDFDTA
+623 IKADYVDFNTA
-634 HISGTLS
+634 RIDGTLS
-641 ASYIDVDSLT
+641 ASYIDVDSIT

-666 GGSGTYGGYI
+666 GGALGGYI
-676 SGGAISDSGH
+676 ASGAISDAGKLLSDLYVSKADIYELWSPKLH
-686 WLDSMY
+686 L
-692 ATDGSFVNLAA
+692 GSRGSSA
-703 SYLTV
+703 STTLTEF
-708 NNNIKLYSGESAVVT
+708 SVT
-723 MGATGVIFGGTTY
+723 TP
-736 AWKDILS
+736 S
-743 GSGSSSGAVFG
+743 GSRTWDDIVAGDSSGAVFG

>member
-1 MYQASAAFHD
+1 MYQASNTFHTK
-11 AAMADAQARL
+11 AMDDHVKTDI
-21 LMRFADGTFLTG
+21 LMQFEDGTFFTKFN
-33 EDVTD
+33 DVKD
-38 IEITYPL
+38 IEVTYPL
-45 NEDTDLTV
+45 NEETDVTV
-53 GKCVSAELRTT
+53 GKCVSAELKTT
-64 VLNYHGLLSGFGFGD
+64 ILNKHGLLNGFTFGK
-79 CAVSLGA
+79 CKVSLGT
-86 LVGTDAW
+86 LIGTDTW
-93 TMPEGKAAVVY
+93 SGSGLSVVY
-104 RYGTDGAMTFAAQ
+104 GYGTESAVTITANAT
-117 EAAPYLTVDGG
+117 APYLSGVTGD
-128 EANAQPP
+128 QPTFAP
-135 FTPDCLVI
+135 SCLVI
-143 VGDTLYAGSE
+143 VNNTLYAGD
-153 YGAVWAAGIGSD
+153 GTNLWAATID
-165 GTLTALGGAATWDE
+165 GTTLTTKAVDNDFLAYKLGKWSGKGI
-179 LSAMTWQQVAEKTWG
+179 SY
-194 ELMQGNVSAFL
+194 QGNMA
-205 AHKLSRWAGRGM
+205 
-217 WFTDGACYEFGPD
+217 YEF
-230 GADKWEY
+230 ADAVNKYEY
-237 VPLGTFHIDTPT
+237 VPLGTFYFDTPEQ
-249 KRKVATI
+249 RRVANI

-263 MQEFNADAD
+263 MQKFNVDAD
-272 DWWAGLTWPM
+272 DWWAGLAWPM

-353 QDVTLAQNQHFG
+353 RDVTLSRNQHFG

-422 PIYDRLSAFA
+422 PIYDRLAAFA
-432 AYAPNSVEAVC
+432 AYTPNSVEAVC

-477 GVRATYECTGGTGRK
+477 GVRAIYECTGGTGRK

-524 VKGNVANLELTA
+524 VKGNVANLEITA
-536 SSLSTRVENVEGEYS
+536 G
-551 AITQTVSQLQTTV
+551 QLQTTV
-564 AGKIDETEA
+564 AGKIDGTEA
-573 QSLITQTVDK
+573 QSLITQTVEK

-608 QTVDLHVNALNVDGE
+608 QKVDLHVNALNVDGE
-623 IKATSVDFDTA
+623 IVANAINLSTA
-634 HISGTLS
+634 RIDGTLS
-641 ASYIDVDSLT
+641 AAYIDVDSIT

-666 GGSGTYGGYI
+666 GGSLGGYI
-676 SGGAISDSGH
+676 ASGAISDAGKLLSDLYVSKADIYELWSPKLH
-686 WLDSMY
+686 L
-692 ATDGSFVNLAA
+692 GSR
-703 SYLTV
+703 
-708 NNNIKLYSGESAVVT
+708 
-723 MGATGVIFGGTTY
+723 
-736 AWKDILS
+736 
-743 GSGSSSGAVFG
+743 GSSASTTLTEFSVTTPRGSRTWDDIVAGDSGGAVFG

>member
-1 MYQASAAFHD
+1 MYQASAAFHS

-21 LMRFADGTFLTG
+21 LMQFTDGTFMTG

-79 CAVSLGA
+79 CKVSLGA

-104 RYGTDGAMTFAAQ
+104 RYGTAGALTFAAQ
-117 EAAPYLTVDGG
+117 EDAPYLTVGG
-128 EANAQPP
+128 VEASAQPP
-135 FTPDCLVI
+135 FSPDCLVI

-153 YGAVWAAGIGSD
+153 DGAVWAASIGSD
-165 GTLTALGGAATWDE
+165 GTLTELGGAATWAE
-179 LSAMTWQQVAEKTWG
+179 LSAMTWQQVADKTWG
-194 ELMQGNVSAFL
+194 ELMQGSVSAFL

-217 WFTDGACYEFGPD
+217 WFTDGACYEFGQD

-256 SCEALDG
+256 SCEALDT
-263 MQEFNADAD
+263 MQKFNVDCD

-282 TRGELLASLCAF
+282 TRGELLSSLCAF
-294 VGVTLGTAT
+294 VGVPLGTAT
-303 FLGSDTSIPSAPIAG
+303 FLGSDTSIGAAPMAG
-318 NGLTGKDVLGWI
+318 NGLTAKDVLGWI
-330 AESAGSYARMSRAG
+330 AESAASYARMSRDG

-402 IMDNPLLYGSTEADI
+402 IMDNPLLYGSTEAAI

-422 PIYDRLSAFA
+422 PIYNRLAAFA

-443 DWALEAGDIIQVTG
+443 DWSLEAGDIIQVTG
-457 GDGET
+457 GDSET
-462 RTLPIFRMVLRWAGG
+462 RALPIFRMVLRWAGG

-524 VKGNVANLELTA
+524 VKGNVANLEITA
-536 SSLSTRVENVEGEYS
+536 GL
-551 AITQTVSQLQTTV
+551 LQTTV

-573 QSLITQTVDK
+573 QSLISQAVDK

-608 QTVDLHVNALNVDGE
+608 QSVDLHVNALNVDGE
-623 IKATSVDFDTA
+623 IKATSVDFNTA
-634 HISGTLS
+634 TISGTLS

-666 GGSGTYGGYI
+666 GGSLGGYI
-676 SGGAISDSGH
+676 ASGAISDAGNALSELYVSVLTANSATVGTTMRIGGSGA
-686 WLDSMY
+686 Y
-692 ATDGSFVNLAA
+692 
-703 SYLTV
+703 
-708 NNNIKLYSGESAVVT
+708 VT
-723 MGATGVIFGGTTY
+723 IGGAKVTLVSGGTTTEKL
-736 AWKDILS
+736 WSDILS
-743 GSGSSSGAVFG
+743 GSGSGSAVFG